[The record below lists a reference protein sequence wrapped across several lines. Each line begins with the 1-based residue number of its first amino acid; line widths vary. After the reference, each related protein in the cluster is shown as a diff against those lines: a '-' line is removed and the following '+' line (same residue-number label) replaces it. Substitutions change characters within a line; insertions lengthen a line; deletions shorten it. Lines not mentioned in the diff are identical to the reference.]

1 MPTLDPRV
9 DAYIAKSAAFAQP
22 LLIAVRTAAH
32 KACPD
37 VVEAI
42 KWGMPFFTYQGKNL
56 MHVAAFKQHLGLGLW
71 YGAATNAE
79 REAGNAMGNFGRIT
93 SMAELPKQ
101 RELQRLLKSG
111 MAAIDQGAPGPMAGR
126 TTTRRPPPEVPA
138 DLAEALERDA
148 EAKRFYETLAPSH
161 RREYVDWITGAKR
174 DETRQ
179 RRLATTV
186 EQLAEGKRWGWKNE
200 RPRKSA

>member
-22 LLIAVRTAAH
+22 LLIAVRAAAH
-32 KACPD
+32 EACPD

-42 KWGMPFFTYQGKNL
+42 KWGMPFFTYRGKNL
-56 MHVAAFKQHLGLGLW
+56 AHVAAFKQHLGLGLW

-93 SMAELPKQ
+93 SMAEMPTQ
-101 RELQRLLKSG
+101 RELQRLLRSG
-111 MAAIDQGAPGPMAGR
+111 MAAIEQGVPGPTAGR
-126 TTTRRPPPEVPA
+126 ARRRPPPEVPA
-138 DLAEALERDA
+138 DLAAALNRAPEAR
-148 EAKRFYETLAPSH
+148 RFYDSLAPSH
-161 RREYVDWITGAKR
+161 QREYVTWIAGAKR

-179 RRLATTV
+179 RRLATTLQ
-186 EQLAEGKRWGWKNE
+186 QLAEGKRWGWKNE
-200 RPRKSA
+200 RPSKSG